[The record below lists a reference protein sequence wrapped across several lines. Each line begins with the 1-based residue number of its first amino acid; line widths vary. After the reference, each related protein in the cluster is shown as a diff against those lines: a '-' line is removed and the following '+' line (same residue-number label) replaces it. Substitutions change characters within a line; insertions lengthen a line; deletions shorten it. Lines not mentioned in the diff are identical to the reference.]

1 MDIGFSVYVILL
13 TELCFLSCSVHCV
26 ELNITF
32 IGVDADA
39 KLPVIAGRNLTQI
52 KTEILNTSDVCPVG
66 SFCPIGA
73 SDPVPC
79 PPGRLGFALGL
90 GDGCPDL
97 CPADHYCP
105 NSTLILQC
113 PVNTF
118 SVVGASSHEQCRC
131 EVGYGCNYVRDFL
144 LRVNLD
150 ASVSGWLS
158 ETGLQDG
165 VLQAL
170 QNSTILEVEVVLPT
184 SFAVNFGSL
193 VSN

>member
-1 MDIGFSVYVILL
+1 
-13 TELCFLSCSVHCV
+13 
-26 ELNITF
+26 
-32 IGVDADA
+32 
-39 KLPVIAGRNLTQI
+39 
-52 KTEILNTSDVCPVG
+52 
-66 SFCPIGA
+66 
-73 SDPVPC
+73 
-79 PPGRLGFALGL
+79 
-90 GDGCPDL
+90 
-97 CPADHYCP
+97 
-105 NSTLILQC
+105 
-113 PVNTF
+113 
-118 SVVGASSHEQCRC
+118 
-131 EVGYGCNYVRDFL
+131 VRDFL